1 MSSTRVTAF
10 ASFDAALQ
18 ALGALDWD
26 GEPAAELLS
35 AVEWLET
42 GRRRLTALAHD
53 LVAAVARRGEDE
65 MGGSPHRL
73 LADAARLT
81 PGEAR
86 RRLADAAQLRPR
98 TTLTGEPL
106 PPELP
111 ATAKA
116 WEAGVLDPEHL
127 RVIQGFLRELPGH
140 LPPIEV
146 ERAEAFLVEKAAEL
160 RPDQVKRLAD
170 RLAVTLN
177 PDGRFSDSD
186 RDLRRGFTWSGS
198 QRPDGMSIGKLVAT
212 PELRALLDA
221 WLAKFAAPGMCNPA
235 DERPA
240 ATETPSQDAVDRD
253 ARGHA
258 QRQHDA
264 LAFLVR
270 RQLGDPR
277 LGQHRG
283 LPVTVI
289 ATATVDQLCSAAGQA
304 VTAGG
309 SLLPMRDLVRM
320 ASRALH
326 YLCVFESHSERP
338 LYLGRARRIAS
349 ADQRLALH
357 ARDRGCTAPGCDVPG
372 DRCDV
377 HHVDDWAAGGPTDID
392 KLTFGCGPD
401 HGLITP
407 GGWRTRTR
415 RDGRTEWIPPPGRGL
430 RGGVNDFHHP
440 ERLLPDRGKPDGANS
455 PGQDAGAVVGDGDGV
470 LPVRGTGSVGGD
482 HRPLVLEDPGAGGA
496 QGEHRLDRQDRTGD
510 Q

>member
-1 MSSTRVTAF
+1 MGSTAVVHSAF
-10 ASFDAALQ
+10 AAFDEAVQ
-18 ALGALDWD
+18 ALGALDFD
-26 GEPAAELLS
+26 GLPAEQLLA
-35 AVEWLET
+35 AVERLET

-53 LVAAVARRGEDE
+53 LAAAVAGRGEE
-65 MGGSPHRL
+65 EIGGSPHRL
-73 LADAARLT
+73 LADTARVS

-86 RRLADAAQLRPR
+86 RRLADAGRLTPR
-98 TTLTGEPL
+98 LTLTGHPL

-116 WEAGVLDPEHL
+116 WQAGLLDPEHL
-127 RVIQGFLRELPGH
+127 RVIKVFVRDLPTH
-140 LPPIEV
+140 LPAAEV
-146 ERAEAFLVEKAAEL
+146 ERAEAFLAEKAAEL
-160 RPDQVKRLAD
+160 RPDQLQKVAD

-177 PDGRFSDSD
+177 PDGRFSDAD
-186 RDLRRGFTWSGS
+186 RDLRRGFTWCGG

-240 ATETPSQDAVDRD
+240 TAGSPGPEVVDRD
-253 ARGHA
+253 ARGHG

-270 RQLGDPR
+270 GRLGDPR
-277 LGQHRG
+277 LGKHRG

-289 ATATVDQLCSAAGQA
+289 ATATVDQLCSAAGYA
-304 VTAGG
+304 VTGSG
-309 SLLPMRDLVRM
+309 SLLPMRDLIRM
-320 ASRALH
+320 AGRARH
-326 YLCVFESHSERP
+326 YLCVFESHSQRP

-357 ARDRGCTAPGCDVPG
+357 AADRGCTAPGCDVPG

-377 HHVDDWAAGGPTDID
+377 HHVVDWSAGGRTDID
-392 KLTFGCGPD
+392 SLTFGCGPD
-401 HGLITP
+401 HGLVEP
-407 GGWRTRTR
+407 GRWRTRKR

-430 RGGVNDFHHP
+430 RGGVNDYHHP
-440 ERLLPDRGKPDGANS
+440 ERLLPAADRQSA
-455 PGQDAGAVVGDGDGV
+455 GQDPGTVVGDGDGV
-470 LPVRGTGSVGGD
+470 LPVRGVGPVEGD
-482 HRPLVLEDPGAGGA
+482 DSPLVVEDTGGGGT
-496 QGEHRLDRQDRTGD
+496 QGEHRLDRQHRARD